1 MERTR
6 VLQLA
11 GGFNFRELG
20 GYQTKSGQ
28 TIAWQRLLRTAHLS
42 SLTGNDWDQLINY
55 GVRQV
60 IDLRS
65 RAERRQF
72 ADPQI
77 PGVHY
82 RIIPVFDEDETESSL
97 AAAQTHREFSQN
109 SHGGF
114 QRMLYVYRRLIIH
127 PGAQQA
133 YRSMFTTL
141 LTTPPTVGTIFHCSA
156 GKDRTGMAAVF
167 ILSALGVSR
176 EKIFA
181 DYLLTNA
188 ASTQHISER
197 VRDAQQRHRTVAFQ
211 RSIRDLASVHQE
223 YLEQALTLIDYEYGG
238 MQAYLTEVLQMTPE
252 KRRRFR
258 QLYLN

>member
-1 MERTR
+1 
-6 VLQLA
+6 
-11 GGFNFRELG
+11 
-20 GYQTKSGQ
+20 
-28 TIAWQRLLRTAHLS
+28 
-42 SLTGNDWDQLINY
+42 
-55 GVRQV
+55 
-60 IDLRS
+60 
-65 RAERRQF
+65 
-72 ADPQI
+72 
-77 PGVHY
+77 
-82 RIIPVFDEDETESSL
+82 
-97 AAAQTHREFSQN
+97 
-109 SHGGF
+109 
-114 QRMLYVYRRLIIH
+114 
-127 PGAQQA
+127 
-133 YRSMFTTL
+133 
-141 LTTPPTVGTIFHCSA
+141 
-156 GKDRTGMAAVF
+156 MAAVF

-188 ASTQHISER
+188 ASTQHIGER